1 MNETDNGIRLTQQLA
16 QQNCGGL
23 QGLGYQS
30 GYYNISKSVEQQIDE
45 ASPEQL
51 TAWHERI
58 MKRVS
63 ALHKSA
69 AAAHAK
75 LYPGVK
81 AHCCSM
87 NEQGLH
93 CDCAPCGRCVE
104 QGDAYA
110 GAKVK
115 AGSP

>member
-1 MNETDNGIRLTQQLA
+1 MDNIQQIT

-23 QGLGYQS
+23 QGGYQQS
-30 GYYNISKSVEQQIDE
+30 YYVTKTVEQQIDE

-81 AHCCSM
+81 AHCCPM
-87 NEQGLH
+87 NKRGLH

-104 QGDAYA
+104 QGDADA

-115 AGSP
+115 AGSL